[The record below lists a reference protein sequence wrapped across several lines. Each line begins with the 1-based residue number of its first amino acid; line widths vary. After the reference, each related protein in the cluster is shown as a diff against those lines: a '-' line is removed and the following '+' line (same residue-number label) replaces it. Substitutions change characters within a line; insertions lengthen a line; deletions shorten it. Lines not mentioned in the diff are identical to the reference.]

1 VSKENQGSA
10 EDKKIINVKI
20 KRKTDPQNT
29 VSSPL
34 FSEEEIHRY
43 VTEFVASWIRGD
55 IIIRFPTA
63 AELAKKTPLSIAFP
77 TDPSVNAE
85 LKIKEHYV
93 DLLSV
98 VAGIKPSSN
107 QEQEQAVSDVF
118 KMLLMFRSAN
128 RIEGKIIS
136 NDIEKRVNE
145 LEKNFKSQEK
155 LVEQIT
161 AHLFTPKKPKQNK
174 LRSKKRVV

>member
-1 VSKENQGSA
+1 MSKEPLSST
-10 EDKKIINVKI
+10 EEKILSVKI
-20 KRKTDPQNT
+20 KRKSEEKNEP
-29 VSSPL
+29 SLL
-34 FSEEEIHRY
+34 FSESDIRKY
-43 VTEFVASWIRGD
+43 VTEFVSSWVRGD

-93 DLLSV
+93 DLLSI
-98 VAGIKPSSN
+98 VAGIKPATTT
-107 QEQEQAVSDVF
+107 EQEKAISEVF

-136 NDIEKRVNE
+136 NDLEKRIEE
-145 LEKNFKSQEK
+145 LEKTVKNQTN
-155 LVEQIT
+155 LIDRIT
-161 AHLFTPKKPKQNK
+161 AFLFKPKKTRTTKR
-174 LRSKKRVV
+174 RS